1 MSLRVELDGR
11 VGMNEDITV
20 TGLDH
25 IVVNCSDV
33 ERSLTFYCDAL
44 GLQPERVDAWRRE
57 EVFFPSVRVD
67 DSTIIDLL
75 PLAPSGENVNHFCL
89 TVRRVDFEAVKAGG
103 AFDVV
108 EGPVTRYGA
117 KGDGVSLYIRDPD
130 ANLIELRYY

>member
-1 MSLRVELDGR
+1 
-11 VGMNEDITV
+11 MNEDITV
-20 TGLDH
+20 TGIDH

-89 TVRRVDFEAVKAGG
+89 TVRRLDFELVKASGS
-103 AFDVV
+103 FDVV

-117 KGDGVSLYIRDPD
+117 KGDGVSLYVRDPD

>member
-1 MSLRVELDGR
+1 
-11 VGMNEDITV
+11 MNDDLKV
-20 TGLDH
+20 TGIDH

-33 ERSLTFYCDAL
+33 ERSLTFYSELL
-44 GLQPERVDAWRRE
+44 GLKSERVDEWRRE
-57 EVFFPSVRVD
+57 EIFFPSVRVD
-67 DSTIIDLL
+67 DATIIDLL

-89 TVRRVDFEAVKAGG
+89 TVEMVDFENLKASG